1 MNIFKI
7 IFLASVISFSSLS
20 FSADENKIYSSN
32 FLQGSVKAFYINFK
46 IRVKDTDNGAGGQE
60 LYGKIE
66 IKEINGQEVDL
77 EVWRRRSSDATGST
91 LNLKVEPS
99 HPFMTSEH
107 RDNYI
112 TLSGEIWDEDI
123 GGTGT
128 DDRLCNL
135 DDDVKLYQSQVGDRI
150 RNVFTGGER
159 DCDYL
164 EITKFEVVK

>member
-20 FSADENKIYSSN
+20 FSASDNKIYSSS
-32 FLQGSVKAFYINFK
+32 FLQGSVKAFYINFV
-46 IRVKDTDNGAGGQE
+46 IRVKNTDAGTGGQE
-60 LYGKIE
+60 LFGTIN
-66 IKEINGQEVDL
+66 IKEINGQKVDL
-77 EVWRRRSSDATGST
+77 QVWKRTASNPTDAT

-112 TLSGEIWDEDI
+112 TLSGSIWDEDV
-123 GGTGT
+123 GASGT

-135 DDDVKLYQSQVGDRI
+135 KDDVKLYQSQVGEEI
-150 RNVFTGGER
+150 RNVFTGGDR

-164 EITKFEVVK
+164 KITKFEPAQ

>member
-20 FSADENKIYSSN
+20 FSAGENKIYSSS
-32 FLQGSVKAFYINFK
+32 FLQGSVKAFYINFR
-46 IRVKDTDNGAGGQE
+46 IHVKDTDNGAGGQE
-60 LYGKIE
+60 LYGTIK
-66 IKEINGQEVDL
+66 IKEINGQEVNL
-77 EVWRRRSSDATGST
+77 EVWKRTSSNPTGST
-91 LNLKVEPS
+91 FDLRVEPS
-99 HPFMTSEH
+99 HPFMTSER

-112 TLSGEIWDEDI
+112 TLSGSIWDEDV

-135 DDDVKLYQSQVGDRI
+135 KDDVKLYQSQVGERI
-150 RNVFTGGER
+150 RDVFTGGEG

-164 EITKFEVVK
+164 IITKFEPAQ